1 MAVDHPLAIG
11 VVGVDETELAEDE
24 VGVLVREVGVGL
36 GRKEV
41 TTEVVHAT
49 AARIGLAA
57 TPLGEETAPVVC
69 SFS

>member
-1 MAVDHPLAIG
+1 
-11 VVGVDETELAEDE
+11 
-24 VGVLVREVGVGL
+24 VREVGVGL

-41 TTEVVHAT
+41 TMEVVHAT
-49 AARIGLAA
+49 TARIGLAA